1 MKTIRREPWSF
12 GRRRSARRSTDANIR
27 SPKVDTVANQQTGF
41 RFFLWVDAVGGFLVC
56 REKQIVLGQPSA
68 EGYADVPILADVS
81 RRHAVIRRDAGGYT
95 IEPVH
100 AVSIDGRR
108 VREIA
113 LLADGNEIELGSG
126 VRLRFRRPHALSTTA
141 RLELVSHHKTEPPVD
156 AVLLMGESCVL
167 GPNRHSHIHCAH
179 WKHDVIL
186 HGQGDSLRCHTTGTL
201 QVDGH
206 VYDAQA
212 PLTYDSQ
219 IEGDDFSLR
228 LEAI

>member
-12 GRRRSARRSTDANIR
+12 GRREPAQRSTDAYIR
-27 SPKVDTVANQQTGF
+27 SPKVDTVANKQSGL
-41 RFFLWVDAVGGFLVC
+41 RFLLWVDAVGGFLVC
-56 REKQIVLGQPSA
+56 RGKEIVLGQPST
-68 EGYADVPILADVS
+68 EGHADVPILADVS

-100 AVSIDGRR
+100 TVSIDGRR
-108 VREIA
+108 VTGIA
-113 LLADGNEIELGSG
+113 LLGDGNEIELGSG

-141 RLELVSHHKTEPPVD
+141 CLEFVSHHKTDPPVD
-156 AVLLMGESCVL
+156 AVLLMAESCVL
-167 GPNRHSHIHCAH
+167 GPNRHSHIYCGH
-179 WKHDVIL
+179 WQHDVIL
-186 HGQGDSLRCHTTGTL
+186 HGQSDSLRCHTLGTF

-206 VYDAQA
+206 AYDAQA
-212 PLTYDSQ
+212 PVTYDSQ